1 MSGLTQSQSSNV
13 NKITPLSNMKLE
25 EKIAI
30 VEDLAEKLEK
40 FDHFYIA
47 DVTNLNAS
55 ETTQLRRKC
64 YDRNIKLVV
73 VKNTLLKRALEKS
86 GKNFD
91 EINGVLKAPSSV
103 MFCETANAPGKLI
116 KEFRKKHDRPLL
128 KAAYVE
134 ESLYVGD
141 DQLEVLANLKSKEE
155 LIGDIVLMLQSPAR
169 NVISALESGGGKL
182 AGIVKTLS
190 EKE

>member
-1 MSGLTQSQSSNV
+1 
-13 NKITPLSNMKLE
+13 MKLE